1 MPWVPTGRHYDFRAN
16 GSAFVRGSYNLVEY
30 DETPDDNGF
39 DRNSQDYSAV
49 TGISLDFTGLI
60 FGNFFVGVS
69 HYEPDDSAFSSTTT
83 YNLGSNISWNIT
95 RKTTINF
102 AASRSFEETTVSG
115 ASTAATS
122 DYAVSV
128 DHELL
133 QNVLLNSGLSYKLEK
148 FEDTS
153 REDDTVVFNAG
164 GSYLMNRF
172 VHWGLGYNY
181 TQRFSDADG
190 QDYKEHSIMLRMRLQ
205 F

>member
-1 MPWVPTGRHYDFRAN
+1 MA
-16 GSAFVRGSYNLVEY
+16 
-30 DETPDDNGF
+30 
-39 DRNSQDYSAV
+39 
-49 TGISLDFTGLI
+49 
-60 FGNFFVGVS
+60 
-69 HYEPDDSAFSSTTT
+69 DSR
-83 YNLGSNISWNIT
+83 NIT

-115 ASTAATS
+115 ASTAATT

-133 QNVLLNSGLSYKLEK
+133 HNVLLNSGLSYKLEK

-153 REDDTVVFNAG
+153 REDDTVVFNASG
-164 GSYLMNRF
+164 TYLMNRF
-172 VHWGLGYNY
+172 VYWGLGYNY

-190 QDYKEHSIMLRMRLQ
+190 QDYKEHSIMLTMRLQ